1 MLPKRRSVEIK
12 AVVLIDGEHYPPVI
26 LQAVREIQASGYEVV
41 GAVFLGGTEK
51 IENINQLNFGF
62 PVFFSETDYISAMRD
77 AIESR
82 KPDIVLDLSDEPVL
96 GYEERMFIASFL
108 AAHGVDYAGSD
119 FSFKAPSY
127 EEPGSIDTVGVI
139 GTGKRVGK
147 TAVSAHLS
155 RFLKGLGKKVV
166 VLAMGRGGPEEPV
179 VLDGENILID
189 NKFLLELKNAG
200 KHAASDYVEDAMMS
214 RVVTIGC
221 RRCGG
226 GFAGIPFVSNVRE
239 GFKVA
244 SSLKPDI
251 IVLEGS
257 GSSIPPIRAH
267 SYLTVSSLIEP
278 ETHTIGYLGPYRL
291 LISKVL
297 LLTNCETA
305 EEKRRYEKIE
315 KEAKRINP
323 ELEVAGV
330 VFRPKP
336 LGSLKGEK
344 VFLATTAHEKYN
356 DYIARYLEETE
367 GCTVVYSSNSLANRK
382 KLREELEIKKR
393 EFTAVALELKAAAV
407 DVVLDYAVA
416 NDKKAVFFDNIPH
429 VVTSEQRIEEYF
441 FKLLED

>member
-1 MLPKRRSVEIK
+1 MKE
-12 AVVLIDGEHYPPVI
+12 
-26 LQAVREIQASGYEVV
+26 
-41 GAVFLGGTEK
+41 
-51 IENINQLNFGF
+51 
-62 PVFFSETDYISAMRD
+62 
-77 AIESR
+77 AIESK

-96 GYEERMFIASFL
+96 GYEERMLIASFL

-127 EEPGSIDTVGVI
+127 ENPGNIPTVGVI
-139 GTGKRVGK
+139 GLGKRVGK

-155 RFLKGLGKKVV
+155 RFLKSLGKKVV
-166 VLAMGRGGPEEPV
+166 VVAMGRGGPEEPV
-179 VLDGENILID
+179 VLDGENIIID
-189 NKFLLELKNAG
+189 NRFLLELKKAG

-214 RVVTIGC
+214 RVITVGC

-257 GSSIPPIRAH
+257 GSSIPPIRAR

-278 ETHTIGYLGPYRL
+278 EAHTVGYLGPYRL
-291 LISKVL
+291 FISKVL

-305 EEKRRYEKIE
+305 EEKRKYEKIE
-315 KEAKRINP
+315 REVKRINP
-323 ELEVAGV
+323 EIEVAGV

-336 LGSLKGEK
+336 LEPLRGEK

-356 DYIARYLEETE
+356 NYIAKYLEETE

-382 KLREELEIKKR
+382 KLREELEVKKR
-393 EFTAVALELKAAAV
+393 EFTAIAMELKAAAV
-407 DVVLDYAVA
+407 DVVLEYAVA
-416 NDKKAVFFDNIPH
+416 NDKRAVFFDNIPH
-429 VVTSEQRIEEYF
+429 VVTSDLRIEDYF
-441 FKLLED
+441 AKLMEV